1 MIHRWMLIS
10 AASSGGIIITVSS
23 IYTASDSLGSVL
35 YVDERVLS
43 HLLLDVIIDPKPTM
57 NCVQL

>member
-1 MIHRWMLIS
+1 MLIS
-10 AASSGGIIITVSS
+10 AASSEGIIITVLS